1 MIARLTLPL
10 LLATACGAAKTQP
23 TLGTMVINGTT
34 SRTLQV
40 EIPQSV
46 LVELVPAPPEDC
58 ASTTGCAFSLGACV
72 TYEVGRDGTI
82 TASVSHAEPPTCTTL
97 GWQHYSRPGGEWE

>member
-1 MIARLTLPL
+1 MIPRLALPL

-23 TLGTMVINGTT
+23 TLGTMVINGVT

-97 GWQHYSRPGGEWE
+97 GWQHYSRPGPPE